1 MRNIQFIALAVVVV
15 IAGCATVPPAQ
26 DTDRVAEL
34 VTMLESAD
42 GAAVA
47 DQSAVPFLY
56 NRELVARGADVA
68 LLWNT
73 LGEYGFSFAGA
84 QLAEVRPLSA
94 GDVDPGTFDEQ
105 VYLDRLPEDAA
116 LAVVQIAG
124 IGRMEL
130 ILGGELD
137 RLPLIYGMRGPLR

>member
-1 MRNIQFIALAVVVV
+1 MRYKQFIALAVVVV

-26 DTDRVAEL
+26 DNDRVAEL
-34 VTMLESAD
+34 VAMLESAD

-56 NRELVARGADVA
+56 NRELVARRADVA

-73 LGEYGFSFAGA
+73 LSEYGFSFAGA
-84 QLAEVRPLSA
+84 QLDQVSPISE
-94 GDVDPGTFDEQ
+94 GDIDPGTFDEQ
-105 VYLDRLPEDAA
+105 VYVDRLPEDAA
-116 LAVVQIAG
+116 LAVVRIDG

-137 RLPLIYGMRGPLR
+137 RLPMIYGMRGPLR